1 MSKNVEMEIKGKEL
15 IVKIKTDE
23 DQGPSKSGKTIIVGT
38 TSGEVA
44 VGPNLYANINVYKK

>member
-1 MSKNVEMEIKGKEL
+1 MSKNVEVEIKGKKMV
-15 IVKIKTDE
+15 ITVNTDE
-23 DQGPSKSGKTIIVGT
+23 EQGPSKSGKTTIVGT